1 MTMESS
7 LQAFGMRPLELDS
20 DLANGARALFSHV
33 DIDLA
38 TARSFGTNF
47 IPIAGDFLTI
57 DFDVSMGQGIVPF
70 TETPLRIALANQA
83 GQLGTPLPMWHGSV
97 IRAPFYG
104 LSLAHAAATGTIRLL
119 YGFGVSMEHQARY
132 TSIVRGVTGAPT
144 VLTAGTDPLGLSVFA
159 TNATLNANV
168 PLTIIAAASNTQGIF
183 LQDFALNENTVSAVA
198 LTFGTSAPT
207 GIYTNPSLGFNAVVP
222 LQSRPVSL
230 PSGNRLDVI
239 SGSVLS
245 AGAWSMTAIYKLTR
259 P

>member
-144 VLTAGTDPLGLSVFA
+144 VLTAGTDPVGLSVFFS
-159 TNATLNANV
+159 NAAISAV
-168 PLTIIAAASNTQGIF
+168 APLSVLAAASNTQGIF
-183 LQDFALNENTVSAVA
+183 LQDFCVNDNSGNITVMFGTTAPTSAYSNPALGSAVA
-198 LTFGTSAPT
+198 GP
-207 GIYTNPSLGFNAVVP
+207 VP
-222 LQSRPVSL
+222 SRPVTL
-230 PSGNRLDVI
+230 PAGNRLDVW
-239 SGSVLS
+239 SNAALP